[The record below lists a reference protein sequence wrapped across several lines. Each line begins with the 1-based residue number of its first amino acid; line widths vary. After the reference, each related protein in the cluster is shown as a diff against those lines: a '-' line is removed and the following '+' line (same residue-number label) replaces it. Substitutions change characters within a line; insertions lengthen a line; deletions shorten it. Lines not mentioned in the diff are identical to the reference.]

1 MDVKL
6 GKWPTC
12 THTNM
17 KTIVLQKVFISNM
30 PGKLDQHNLVLL
42 TDPIVI
48 DVSLQEKKNGRKNS
62 DQSIMPRCQH
72 SARPQGFKNGL
83 EVSKRHGLCTFQ
95 IYNMVEKNSYVKT
108 QLQQQGYQ
116 LNFIENLLSASN
128 YVKLLR
134 ESTLSTGQH
143 GNSLK

>member
-6 GKWPTC
+6 DKWPTC

-30 PGKLDQHNLVLL
+30 PGKLNQHNLVLL

-48 DVSLQEKKNGRKNS
+48 DVLCATEKKKNGKKNS
-62 DQSIMPRCQH
+62 DQSIMHRCQH

-83 EVSKRHGLCTFQ
+83 EVSKGHGLCTFQ
-95 IYNMVEKNSYVKT
+95 IYNMVEKNSHVKT
-108 QLQQQGYQ
+108 QLQQQNYQ
-116 LNFIENLLSASN
+116 LF
-128 YVKLLR
+128 Y
-134 ESTLSTGQH
+134 
-143 GNSLK
+143 

>member
-30 PGKLDQHNLVLL
+30 PGKLNHHNLVLL

-48 DVSLQEKKNGRKNS
+48 DVCLQQKKKWQEKFR
-62 DQSIMPRCQH
+62 SINHAQVP
-72 SARPQGFKNGL
+72 A
-83 EVSKRHGLCTFQ
+83 
-95 IYNMVEKNSYVKT
+95 
-108 QLQQQGYQ
+108 
-116 LNFIENLLSASN
+116 LS
-128 YVKLLR
+128 
-134 ESTLSTGQH
+134 
-143 GNSLK
+143 

>member
-30 PGKLDQHNLVLL
+30 PGKLNQHNLVLL

-48 DVSLQEKKNGRKNS
+48 DACLQPKKKMAGKIQIN
-62 DQSIMPRCQH
+62 Q
-72 SARPQGFKNGL
+72 
-83 EVSKRHGLCTFQ
+83 LCTDA
-95 IYNMVEKNSYVKT
+95 ST
-108 QLQQQGYQ
+108 QLDH
-116 LNFIENLLSASN
+116 
-128 YVKLLR
+128 R
-134 ESTLSTGQH
+134 D
-143 GNSLK
+143 LKMAWR